1 MSDTSNFVADPLSF
15 MKNNIVQQTAS
26 SVVGLV
32 GDFALTPNGP
42 TGITPDGKNCNV
54 FSITKGSKSGESFKS
69 YWCPYS
75 DDKVHSITLGSESN
89 LMLTAKMDG
98 CSFGVGIPSSD
109 GSVMVAHSNFST
121 SEVLDKIQSE
131 MMESAFSKDQDAIAK
146 MKFLE
151 AKKSS
156 TRQAGQHAM
165 LESSDGV
172 GSLSSELSPALYR
185 TLRVT
190 TFGIRDKLGKWSFY
204 FQGYTQNGPNLEM
217 FGVFPF
223 PKKP

>member
-1 MSDTSNFVADPLSF
+1 MSDTSNFVADPLTF

-26 SVVGLV
+26 SIIGTV
-32 GDFALTPNGP
+32 GDFSLTSNGP
-42 TGITPDGKNCNV
+42 TGTKPDGKGCNV
-54 FSITKGSKSGESFKS
+54 YSITKAGKSGESFKS

-75 DDKVHSITLGSESN
+75 DDHVHSVTLGSESN

-98 CSFGVGIPSSD
+98 CSFGIGIPASD

-131 MMESAFSKDQDAIAK
+131 MMESAFSTDQDSIAK

-156 TRQAGQHAM
+156 IRQKGQHSL
-165 LESSDGV
+165 LESGGGV
-172 GSLSSELSPALYR
+172 GTLSSELSPALYR